1 MASIWVKVLTAI
13 DYRNKVLQAR
23 SATLDAEI
31 GSIQSLIEDLKQLRK
46 QWDAIRKLVAENTGI
61 EPMLPERRQRKRKR
75 FADESLSAQD
85 DPNVSQE
92 DHFRNNV
99 FYVLL
104 DCVIGNMANRSESIH
119 ALESMFGFL
128 WKYLNMNDSEVEE
141 IFVAQHAGDVSSE
154 LVQEIMH
161 LKAIHTSNL
170 GEKPLN
176 PIQLLNA
183 LAETSLMV
191 IFPNCCVALR
201 IYCTL
206 PVTVAEAERSFS
218 VLKRIKNYLRS
229 TMCQMRLTSLGT
241 LAVGKATRF

>member
-1 MASIWVKVLTAI
+1 MLLQIPLTLSKRLSYFGMYTANT
-13 DYRNKVLQAR
+13 RLLTKFK
-23 SATLDAEI
+23 SAFLNLLIVTKKLVNLYIAE
-31 GSIQSLIEDLKQLRK
+31 LINETLRK
-46 QWDAIRKLVAENTGI
+46 NGI
-61 EPMLPERRQRKRKR
+61 HVPL
-75 FADESLSAQD
+75 ADCRGQGYDNGSNMSGSY
-85 DPNVSQE
+85 NVSQE

-104 DCVIGNMANRSESIH
+104 DCVIGNMTNRYESIH

-128 WKYLNMNDSEVEE
+128 WKYLNMNEREVEVNAK

-201 IYCTL
+201 ICCAL

-241 LAVGKATRF
+241 LAVGEATRF

>member
-13 DYRNKVLQAR
+13 DSHYRNKVLQAR
-23 SATLDAEI
+23 SATLDVEI
-31 GSIQSLIEDLKQLRK
+31 GNIQSLIEDLKQLRK

-104 DCVIGNMANRSESIH
+104 DCVIGNMTNRYN

-128 WKYLNMNDSEVEE
+128 MEVLEYE
-141 IFVAQHAGDVSSE
+141 
-154 LVQEIMH
+154 
-161 LKAIHTSNL
+161 
-170 GEKPLN
+170 
-176 PIQLLNA
+176 
-183 LAETSLMV
+183 
-191 IFPNCCVALR
+191 
-201 IYCTL
+201 
-206 PVTVAEAERSFS
+206 
-218 VLKRIKNYLRS
+218 
-229 TMCQMRLTSLGT
+229 
-241 LAVGKATRF
+241 

>member
-1 MASIWVKVLTAI
+1 MIAFNDLMRLMRFMIIRVTV
-13 DYRNKVLQAR
+13 R
-23 SATLDAEI
+23 SRFNAADRVC
-31 GSIQSLIEDLKQLRK
+31 SLILKK
-46 QWDAIRKLVAENTGI
+46 SKAHHI
-61 EPMLPERRQRKRKR
+61 
-75 FADESLSAQD
+75 
-85 DPNVSQE
+85 
-92 DHFRNNV
+92 
-99 FYVLL
+99 
-104 DCVIGNMANRSESIH
+104 VIS
-119 ALESMFGFL
+119 
-128 WKYLNMNDSEVEE
+128 K
-141 IFVAQHAGDVSSE
+141 
-154 LVQEIMH
+154 IMH

-229 TMCQMRLTSLGT
+229 TMWQMRLTS
-241 LAVGKATRF
+241 

>member
-1 MASIWVKVLTAI
+1 
-13 DYRNKVLQAR
+13 
-23 SATLDAEI
+23 
-31 GSIQSLIEDLKQLRK
+31 
-46 QWDAIRKLVAENTGI
+46 
-61 EPMLPERRQRKRKR
+61 
-75 FADESLSAQD
+75 
-85 DPNVSQE
+85 
-92 DHFRNNV
+92 
-99 FYVLL
+99 
-104 DCVIGNMANRSESIH
+104 
-119 ALESMFGFL
+119 
-128 WKYLNMNDSEVEE
+128 
-141 IFVAQHAGDVSSE
+141 
-154 LVQEIMH
+154 MH

-191 IFPNCCVALR
+191 IFPKCCVALH

-241 LAVGKATRF
+241 LAVESELAKQLDCNEIIETLAKKKRARLLSALLQLMICAYCMFMFMFFF